1 MTCHS
6 ECYMGLRPTNGHESH
21 PSLSFRVK
29 PRTVWCRA
37 KRGICCLSS
46 SRNSRFLVATLL
58 GMTEWLDDFRRSVAQ
73 RSEAPSRRGLGKSA
87 FGCGL
92 GPRCETRGWQKWC
105 SSRTSSCNIC
115 RRRLKDIPK
124 LVYQRSSRCR
134 ERQEFHLA
142 AENDPVSRMAP
153 QAILMTPWRPLAES

>member
-21 PSLSFRVK
+21 PSLSFRAK

-58 GMTEWLDDFRRSVAQ
+58 GMTEWLDDFRRSAAKHLLCLLKTKQQQILRFAQ
-73 RSEAPSRRGLGKSA
+73 DDMLEAFL
-87 FGCGL
+87 
-92 GPRCETRGWQKWC
+92 
-105 SSRTSSCNIC
+105 SSRS
-115 RRRLKDIPK
+115 D
-124 LVYQRSSRCR
+124 
-134 ERQEFHLA
+134 
-142 AENDPVSRMAP
+142 
-153 QAILMTPWRPLAES
+153 